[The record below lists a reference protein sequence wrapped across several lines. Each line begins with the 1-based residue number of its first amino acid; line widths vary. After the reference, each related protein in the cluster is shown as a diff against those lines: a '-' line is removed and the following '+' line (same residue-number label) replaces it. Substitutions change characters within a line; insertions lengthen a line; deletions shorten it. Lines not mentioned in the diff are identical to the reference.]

1 MTDQVVVSTISQV
14 TNELV
19 KLIVISTEFSCLDH
33 FIYFSQLSSIIVAL
47 VFMIHLDPGLIN
59 TFNIKAEDKHV
70 FFTNFLSNL
79 NVGSIH
85 GSYDKTAIHDKFHVR
100 GTRGFGS
107 CSRNVLRKLCC
118 WDNCLG

>member
-1 MTDQVVVSTISQV
+1 MTDQIVVSTISQV

-70 FFTNFLSNL
+70 FFSNFLCNL
-79 NVGSIH
+79 YIGSIH
-85 GSYDKTAIHDKFHVR
+85 GSNYETTIHHEFHVG
-100 GTRGFGS
+100 GT
-107 CSRNVLRKLCC
+107 
-118 WDNCLG
+118 